1 MPETCLM
8 PVVER
13 PRRKIRRRPLASSES
28 AWMRSFDDAGPI
40 DVSVCIA
47 NWNCRELLRGCL
59 ESLHDLPQ
67 GVRVE
72 TIVVDNGSAD
82 GAADMVAREFPEVIL
97 VRNTANTFS
106 PHFPIC
112 CRAYGLNA
120 ALVARDMSNRP
131 YRAKTW

>member
-1 MPETCLM
+1 
-8 PVVER
+8 
-13 PRRKIRRRPLASSES
+13 
-28 AWMRSFDDAGPI
+28 MRSFDDAGAI

-97 VRNTANTFS
+97 VRNTANAGFS
-106 PHFPIC
+106 
-112 CRAYGLNA
+112 RANNQAAQRARGRYLFFLN
-120 ALVARDMSNRP
+120 
-131 YRAKTW
+131 KGG